1 MMKKMIAAA
10 ALAASLAL
18 PSAASAS
25 TLINGGFEAGPTGV
39 GAPTGYQTSQPTLVQ
54 VVNSFRSYTPTE
66 GSKFAVLS
74 SGTTNIATVLTQI
87 FNMTAGETIKFMVAF
102 ATSDYTPF
110 NDSGNFGILNF
121 TNSSNNTLFTQN
133 VGGVGNFNDGPWT
146 LVSFT
151 APVTGT
157 YALNASVQNTLD
169 SVNPS
174 YILLDAPAVPEPGT
188 WMLMLLGFGAIG
200 FAMRRRR
207 NVRVSFA

>member
-1 MMKKMIAAA
+1 
-10 ALAASLAL
+10 
-18 PSAASAS
+18 
-25 TLINGGFEAGPTGV
+25 
-39 GAPTGYQTSQPTLVQ
+39 
-54 VVNSFRSYTPTE
+54 
-66 GSKFAVLS
+66 
-74 SGTTNIATVLTQI
+74 
-87 FNMTAGETIKFMVAF
+87 
-102 ATSDYTPF
+102 
-110 NDSGNFGILNF
+110 
-121 TNSSNNTLFTQN
+121 LFTQN